1 MGQRMRTEE
10 RNPNTTNLDRVD
22 TLRAL
27 ELINSE
33 DQTVAGAVRRALPA
47 VAAAVDRIVPGM
59 AQGGRLIYVGAGTS
73 GRLGILDAVECPP
86 TFGVEP
92 HLVVGLIAG
101 GQDAIFRAIEGSED
115 SEPAAERDVSQ
126 LKLGPSDSL
135 VGLAA
140 SGRTPYT
147 CAALR
152 SGSRTGALTVG
163 ISCSPGSELARIA
176 QIAIEVDTGPEV
188 IAGSTRMKAGTA
200 QKMILNMISTCVM
213 VRLGHVYEN
222 LMVNVQLTNEKL
234 FRRGQGIIQ
243 TVTGCSPEEARR
255 ALDETGSVKTSI
267 AMIKMGISAEEARHL
282 QAGNPSLRTV
292 MGKG

>member
-1 MGQRMRTEE
+1 MEQRMRTEE
-10 RNPNTTNLDRVD
+10 RNPNTTNLDRVA
-22 TLRAL
+22 TVKAL
-27 ELINSE
+27 EMINAE
-33 DQTVAGAVRRALPA
+33 DQTVAGAVRQVLPA
-47 VAAAVDRIVPGM
+47 VAAAVDRIVAGM
-59 AQGGRLIYVGAGTS
+59 ARGGRLIYVGAGTS

-92 HLVVGLIAG
+92 QLVVGLIAG
-101 GQDAIFRAIEGSED
+101 GPDAIFRAIEGSED
-115 SEPAAERDVSQ
+115 SETAAELDVSQ
-126 LKLGPSDSL
+126 LNIGPSDSL

-152 SGSRTGALTVG
+152 SGSRAGALTVG
-163 ISCSPGSELARIA
+163 ISCSPGSELARVA
-176 QIAIEVDTGPEV
+176 EIAIEVDTGPEV
-188 IAGSTRMKAGTA
+188 IAGSTRLKAGTA

-234 FRRGQGIIQ
+234 YRRGQGIIQ
-243 TVTGCSPEEARR
+243 TVTGCSPEEARG

-267 AMIKMGISAEEARHL
+267 AMIKMGITADEARRL
-282 QAGNPSLRTV
+282 QAGNSSLRAV
-292 MGKG
+292 LGED